1 MDPKNPELKV
11 RSILITQP
19 EPAEGR
25 SPYSE
30 LKEKYKLTVVF
41 RPFVKVDPVA
51 AKDFRKEKVNILD
64 YTAIILTSRTAIEH
78 LFRLCIE
85 MRVELPAEMKY
96 FCVSEA
102 VALYLQKYITYRKRK
117 VFYPKGKEHELFDIL
132 LKHKNE
138 NYLFPSSNVAHNE
151 LLEFLKSHNIK
162 FHQSMIYRTISDDL
176 SDLSDVNFDIIA
188 FFSPSSIKSL
198 YDNFP
203 DFKQNKT
210 RLAAFG
216 SNTAQAILDAGLHLN
231 IEAPTPQCPS
241 MKMALEDYIRK
252 VNK

>member
-19 EPAEGR
+19 EPTDGR
-25 SPYSE
+25 SPYFD
-30 LKEKYKLTVVF
+30 LKEKYKVSVVF
-41 RPFVKVDPVA
+41 RPFVKIDPVP

-78 LFRLCIE
+78 LFRLCLEI
-85 MRVELPAEMKY
+85 RVELPAEMKY

-102 VALYLQKYITYRKRK
+102 VALYLQKFITYRKRK
-117 VFYPKGKEHELFDIL
+117 VFYPKGKEHELFDII
-132 LKHKNE
+132 LKHKTE

-151 LLEFLKSHNIK
+151 LLEFLKKHNIK

-198 YDNFP
+198 YENFP

-210 RLAAFG
+210 RIAAFG
-216 SNTAQAILDAGLHLN
+216 ANTAQAIIEAGLHLD
-231 IEAPTPQCPS
+231 IEAPTPQAPS
-241 MKMALEDYIRK
+241 MKMALEEYIRK
-252 VNK
+252 ANK